1 MNQTAAQE
9 SRLLTGLKQSQGG
22 NYSSTLF
29 SYGGGRVNKHM
40 KRRHDMVKVLATS
53 VRALIL
59 KEMSIN
65 SAQIYL
71 FTAAVV

>member
-1 MNQTAAQE
+1 
-9 SRLLTGLKQSQGG
+9 
-22 NYSSTLF
+22 
-29 SYGGGRVNKHM
+29 M